1 MKKRL
6 EGDRTRSTLFLA
18 LFQLR
23 PLQSEE
29 VPHLVEHRE
38 LHLSLKPFFSAT
50 GALNRPLKQ
59 RYPVRQ
65 GPLIPHPR
73 GTGCASCLSFLEG
86 GMLSIR
92 GYDRMDYGRSWP
104 ALGQSVMIEAGAH
117 TMAISMAPSY
127 RAARGRYGG
136 KR

>member
-59 RYPVRQ
+59 RYPVSR
-65 GPLIPHPR
+65 
-73 GTGCASCLSFLEG
+73 
-86 GMLSIR
+86 
-92 GYDRMDYGRSWP
+92 
-104 ALGQSVMIEAGAH
+104 
-117 TMAISMAPSY
+117 APSSPTQKAKPLPLASASLRVVCY
-127 RAARGRYGG
+127 P
-136 KR
+136 